1 MTVQQRQTNLIKKI
15 SSITDEDALIM
26 LEQELSF
33 FTHINGKDITDVL
46 KAYQVDELASMVN
59 EPSDL
64 NTVNEDEYKKATE
77 GLCKLR

>member
-33 FTHINGKDITDVL
+33 FTHVNGQDIADVL
-46 KAYQVDELASMVN
+46 KPYQVIELTNMVN

-64 NTVNEDEYKKATE
+64 NTVDENEYKKATAKWRLE
-77 GLCKLR
+77 

>member
-33 FTHINGKDITDVL
+33 FTHVNGKDISDVL
-46 KAYQVDELASMVN
+46 KPYEVDELIGLVS

-64 NTVNEDEYKKATE
+64 EAVDEDEYKRTTAKWR
-77 GLCKLR
+77 LK